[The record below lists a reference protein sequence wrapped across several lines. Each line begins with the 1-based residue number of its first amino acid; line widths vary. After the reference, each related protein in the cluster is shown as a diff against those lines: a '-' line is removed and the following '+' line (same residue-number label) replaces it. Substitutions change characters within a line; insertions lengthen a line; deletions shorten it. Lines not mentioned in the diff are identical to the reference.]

1 MIWLSRSEAA
11 TWTETRDEA
20 RRRARCQ
27 NVWGSLSGSTVQNPP
42 GNKLTL
48 WNENF
53 GLGSWMMWRLQSER
67 LNPFQ
72 TCSRTQTHREQ
83 QFNCTFILENWAG
96 VTRSSRP
103 EESRAVTGI
112 QLEEKQV
119 NTEFNRSQEK
129 ILAWPRLSQCC
140 SGNWT
145 FCWRLECEAGRYCVC
160 CRSRTSGSAPGV
172 EDAQLDRNNLPE
184 GLMTSKKREF
194 LICSGGRVGATS
206 GTLCSTFYRYHV
218 RFCRLSLA
226 WNHFT
231 FISLDIWTL
240 LLVVWWAE

>member
-1 MIWLSRSEAA
+1 MNDVKITIWEAEPISDLQQDSDSQRATVQQHIYSGELSRSYAE
-11 TWTETRDEA
+11 
-20 RRRARCQ
+20 Q
-27 NVWGSLSGSTVQNPP
+27 P
-42 GNKLTL
+42 G
-48 WNENF
+48 
-53 GLGSWMMWRLQSER
+53 WR
-67 LNPFQ
+67 
-72 TCSRTQTHREQ
+72 
-83 QFNCTFILENWAG
+83 
-96 VTRSSRP
+96 
-103 EESRAVTGI
+103 ESRAVTGI

-218 RFCRLSLA
+218 RVCRLSLA

>member
-1 MIWLSRSEAA
+1 MNDVKITIWEAEPISDLQQDSDSQRATVQQHIYSGELSRSYAE
-11 TWTETRDEA
+11 
-20 RRRARCQ
+20 Q
-27 NVWGSLSGSTVQNPP
+27 P
-42 GNKLTL
+42 G
-48 WNENF
+48 
-53 GLGSWMMWRLQSER
+53 WR
-67 LNPFQ
+67 
-72 TCSRTQTHREQ
+72 
-83 QFNCTFILENWAG
+83 
-96 VTRSSRP
+96 
-103 EESRAVTGI
+103 ESRAVTGI

-145 FCWRLECEAGRYCVC
+145 FCWRLECEAGRYCVY
-160 CRSRTSGSAPGV
+160 CRSRTSGSVPGV